1 VLSILR
7 RTKLKMSKQMTTAPP
22 TRKHYPKKKRLMYE
36 ELQRIP
42 TEYNVIALSKMS
54 KVRAAQLMM
63 IRKKFRNQVQ
73 IKIIKNKVAIRAF
86 EKVKDVAGI
95 ENLSNRLEGQCA
107 LIFTNINPFKLNLI
121 FAQNKVFLPAKGGD
135 IAPKEIFVPAGNT
148 GITPGPVLS
157 EFKVANVATKIDQ
170 GTIWVSK
177 DTLVAKRGDA
187 ISMPLASLLSKLN
200 VKPIEAGISVNFA
213 IAEGLQFQE
222 QDLKLNLEEYKE
234 VLARSFAQALA
245 LATEVGYMTP
255 ETVTPLLVKAH
266 QQAISLAAE
275 AGYVTPE
282 TAGLVLPRA
291 EAQAQALANRVKE
304 KGYSPQ

>member
-1 VLSILR
+1 
-7 RTKLKMSKQMTTAPP
+7 MSKQMTTAPP

-42 TEYNVIALSKMS
+42 TQYNVIALSKMS

-63 IRKKFRNQVQ
+63 IRKKFRNEVQ

-95 ENLSNRLEGQCA
+95 ENLSNQLEDQCA

-157 EFKVANVATKIDQ
+157 EFKAANVATKIDQ

-234 VLARSFAQALA
+234 ELARSFAQALA
-245 LATEVGYMTP
+245 LATEAGYMTP

-282 TAGLVLPRA
+282 TAGFVLPRA
-291 EAQAQALANRVKE
+291 EAQAQALANRAKE